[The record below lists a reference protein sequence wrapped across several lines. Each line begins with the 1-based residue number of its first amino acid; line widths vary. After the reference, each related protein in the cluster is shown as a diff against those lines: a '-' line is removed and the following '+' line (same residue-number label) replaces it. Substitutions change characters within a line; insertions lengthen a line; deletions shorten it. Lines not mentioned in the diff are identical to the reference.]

1 MAAVCLPDACCCMP
15 VQAGTTHNLGTNF
28 AKAFGT
34 RFLDASGQQQLVH
47 QCSAGMSTRM
57 LGAIIMTH
65 GDDAGLQLPPNI
77 APIQARLHTA
87 DPVRA

>member
-1 MAAVCLPDACCCMP
+1 MR

-77 APIQARLHTA
+77 APIQARIHTPA
-87 DPVRA
+87 WAY